1 MVLVTTVY
9 RDMTREELNEI
20 SHSQAV
26 RDLAVGRTGLWGA
39 HCEHRRGPGLS
50 ILPHSSRF
58 LPLSPTVRGFCHRN
72 RDS

>member
-20 SHSQAV
+20 SHSQTV

-39 HCEHRRGPGLS
+39 HCEHQRGPGLS
-50 ILPHSSRF
+50 ILPHS
-58 LPLSPTVRGFCHRN
+58 
-72 RDS
+72 